1 MCYALCDFLLNIM
14 RILYHHRTQAEDA
27 QGIHIE
33 EMVKAFRDLGHE
45 VEMVALVKKEAT
57 DLGKKN
63 GNFWRWLKDLTPS
76 WGYELM
82 SLGYNLYGY
91 QKLSKKIR
99 SKRPDLIYERYSLN
113 TFCGIWASKRF
124 GIPLILEVNAP
135 LYYEQNNLGKL
146 TFKRLARFSER
157 WVCSNSKR
165 TIVVSNVMKESLEK
179 EGVPGEKMV
188 VMPNGIDPEKFHLK
202 ISGDAVRQR
211 YGLNGKIVIGF
222 VGWFRKWHGLEML
235 IEAFHEGN
243 LGQNNAKLLLVGDGP
258 AAHNLREYVQKYGL
272 VDQVIFTGPLRRNEI
287 PGHIAAMDIT
297 VQPSAPAYACPIK
310 ILEYMAMGK
319 CIIAP
324 DQPNIRE
331 ILQDGINSYLFKPQ
345 DQENLR
351 EVLLKVI
358 GNRCV
363 RHPVEQLAYETI
375 YKKHYLWYVN
385 ARRVVDF
392 VSEDSASE

>member
-1 MCYALCDFLLNIM
+1 M

-63 GNFWRWLKDLTPS
+63 GNFWKWLKDLTPS

-124 GIPLILEVNAP
+124 RIPLILEVNAP

-188 VMPNGIDPEKFHLK
+188 V
-202 ISGDAVRQR
+202 
-211 YGLNGKIVIGF
+211 
-222 VGWFRKWHGLEML
+222 
-235 IEAFHEGN
+235 
-243 LGQNNAKLLLVGDGP
+243 
-258 AAHNLREYVQKYGL
+258 
-272 VDQVIFTGPLRRNEI
+272 I
-287 PGHIAAMDIT
+287 PTD
-297 VQPSAPAYACPIK
+297 
-310 ILEYMAMGK
+310 
-319 CIIAP
+319 
-324 DQPNIRE
+324 
-331 ILQDGINSYLFKPQ
+331 
-345 DQENLR
+345 
-351 EVLLKVI
+351 
-358 GNRCV
+358 
-363 RHPVEQLAYETI
+363 
-375 YKKHYLWYVN
+375 
-385 ARRVVDF
+385 
-392 VSEDSASE
+392 